1 MANMSNTGKTD
12 YNILD
17 EYPRIRAYLNEKD
30 KEEGK
35 EFLRGVILK
44 KTIDTREEYADVLM
58 AFGKILPFKNEDPE
72 VLEII
77 AELEKV
83 FPSLTKSIPAPH
95 SWWTRLLGLK
105 AEPGEGCNVEWPV
118 K

>member
-1 MANMSNTGKTD
+1 MSNTGKTE
-12 YNILD
+12 YTNFD
-17 EYPRIRAYLNEKD
+17 EYPRLKVYLDNKD

-35 EFLRGVILK
+35 TFLRGIILR

-58 AFGKILPFKNEDPE
+58 SFSKILPFKDEDAE
-72 VLEII
+72 VPKII
-77 AELEKV
+77 AAMEKT
-83 FPSLTKSIPAPH
+83 FPSITKSIPQPH

-105 AEPGEGCNVEWPV
+105 AEPGENCQVEWPV